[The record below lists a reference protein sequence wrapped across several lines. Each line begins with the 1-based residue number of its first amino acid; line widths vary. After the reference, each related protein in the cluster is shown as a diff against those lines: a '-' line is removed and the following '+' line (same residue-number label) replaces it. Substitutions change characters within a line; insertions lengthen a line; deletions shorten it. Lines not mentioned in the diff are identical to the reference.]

1 MAITGKES
9 SPEWRRQRSNQE
21 TDDSCPLTPR
31 PESPVDWRDTFFVP
45 SHPHRRPLLPRP
57 RESPYVWAT
66 WLAKL
71 LAGENSC
78 EWAGWFRSH
87 YQDWARPPSDFDQAQ
102 WMLDHTAL
110 VPRER
115 ESRERLGYTVFT
127 ENQNSF
133 RLRGRSA
140 TVAGKPDLIALKGS
154 DAVIVDART
163 GKPGPAHAAQVLI
176 YMYAVPK
183 ALEQY
188 RGVEFRGHVVYPE
201 SQVGIPV
208 SAVDKKFTE
217 NLGSLIR
224 RLASETPA
232 RRVPSA
238 QECAFCDI
246 TKSDCPERVE
256 GIAPGEATTDDF

>member
-1 MAITGKES
+1 MG
-9 SPEWRRQRSNQE
+9 QL
-21 TDDSCPLTPR
+21 DSGDFAHFLIGDNKNP
-31 PESPVDWRDTFFVP
+31 
-45 SHPHRRPLLPRP
+45 
-57 RESPYVWAT
+57 
-66 WLAKL
+66 
-71 LAGENSC
+71 C

-87 YQDWARPPSDFDQAQ
+87 YQGWARPPSDFNQAQ

-110 VPRER
+110 VNRER
-115 ESRERLGYTVFT
+115 ESRERLGYTVYT
-127 ENQNSF
+127 EAQNAF

-140 TVAGKPDLIALKGS
+140 TVAGKPDLIAVKGG
-154 DAVIVDART
+154 DAVIIDAKT
-163 GKPGPAHAAQVLI
+163 GNPSPAHSAQVMV
-176 YMYAVPK
+176 YQYAVPL
-183 ALEQY
+183 ALREH

-238 QECAFCDI
+238 GECRFCDI
-246 TKSDCPERVE
+246 TKADCPERVE
-256 GIAPGEATTDDF
+256 GEVWGEGATDKHGTKERLHRLPRDGGR

>member
-1 MAITGKES
+1 M
-9 SPEWRRQRSNQE
+9 
-21 TDDSCPLTPR
+21 
-31 PESPVDWRDTFFVP
+31 
-45 SHPHRRPLLPRP
+45 PRP

-66 WLAKL
+66 WLARL
-71 LAGENSC
+71 LAGETSC
-78 EWAGWFRSH
+78 EWAAWFRAH
-87 YQDWARPPSDFDQAQ
+87 YQDWTRPPSDFNQAQ

-110 VPRER
+110 VNRER
-115 ESRERLGYTVFT
+115 ESRERLGYTVYT
-127 ENQNSF
+127 EAQNAF

-140 TVAGKPDLIALKGS
+140 TVAGKPDLIAVKGG
-154 DAVIVDART
+154 DAVIIDAKT
-163 GKPGPAHAAQVLI
+163 GKPSPAHSAQLLI
-176 YMYAVPK
+176 YMYGLPR

-238 QECAFCDI
+238 GECRFCDI
-246 TKSDCPERVE
+246 TKADCPERVE
-256 GIAPGEATTDDF
+256 VAQAQAQGEGTTEDF

>member
-1 MAITGKES
+1 M
-9 SPEWRRQRSNQE
+9 
-21 TDDSCPLTPR
+21 
-31 PESPVDWRDTFFVP
+31 
-45 SHPHRRPLLPRP
+45 PRP

-71 LAGENSC
+71 LAGENPC

-87 YQDWARPPSDFDQAQ
+87 YQDWARPPSDFNQAQ

-110 VPRER
+110 VNREQ
-115 ESRERLGYTVFT
+115 ESRERLGYTVYT
-127 ENQNSF
+127 EAQNAF

-140 TVAGKPDLIALKGS
+140 TVAGKPDLIAVKGG
-154 DAVIVDART
+154 DAVIIDAKT
-163 GKPGPAHAAQVLI
+163 GKPRPAHSAQLLI
-176 YMYAVPK
+176 YMYGLPR

-232 RRVPSA
+232 RRIPSA
-238 QECAFCDI
+238 GECRFCDI
-246 TKSDCPERVE
+246 TKADCPERVE
-256 GIAPGEATTDDF
+256 VEAQAQAQGEGTTEDF

>member
-1 MAITGKES
+1 M
-9 SPEWRRQRSNQE
+9 
-21 TDDSCPLTPR
+21 
-31 PESPVDWRDTFFVP
+31 
-45 SHPHRRPLLPRP
+45 PRP

-66 WLAKL
+66 WLARL
-71 LAGENSC
+71 LAGEASC

-87 YQDWARPPSDFDQAQ
+87 YQDWAKPPSDFNQAQ

-110 VPRER
+110 VNRERESR

-133 RLRGRSA
+133 RLRGTSA
-140 TVAGKPDLIALKGS
+140 TVAGKPDLIAVKGQG
-154 DAVIVDART
+154 AVIIDAKT

-176 YMYAVPK
+176 YMYALPK

-208 SAVDKKFTE
+208 SAVDCRFVE
-217 NLGSLIR
+217 NLSGLIR

-238 QECAFCDI
+238 HECAFCDI
-246 TKSDCPERVE
+246 TKADCPERVE
-256 GIAPGEATTDDF
+256 GIVPGEATTGDF